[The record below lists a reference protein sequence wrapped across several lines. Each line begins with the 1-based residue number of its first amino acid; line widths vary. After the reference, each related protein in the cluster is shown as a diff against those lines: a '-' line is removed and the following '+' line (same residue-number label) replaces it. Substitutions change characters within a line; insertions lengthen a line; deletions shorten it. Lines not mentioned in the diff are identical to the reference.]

1 MLIPIIRGTPPKK
14 MAEKIGI
21 DFDAWFPKLAQLKE
35 EEQVIAI
42 FVADTSRSNPI
53 RILSVEDKV
62 KALCDV
68 FYFDHKIC
76 DKLVRK
82 CYEMDSN
89 MYEAVLEYK
98 RYNPDPI
105 SDMEAAISHQAMT
118 ISHQLLGIT
127 IDLSKLDDETKVQL
141 EQVLKFTKETNS
153 IGATLKNFEK
163 MLNNETDE
171 AVVKPFAERKYVSPL
186 G

>member
-1 MLIPIIRGTPPKK
+1 MWIPIIRGTSPKK

-21 DFDAWFPKLAQLKE
+21 DFDAWLPKLSKLKE
-35 EEQVIAI
+35 DEQIIAI

-62 KALCDV
+62 KSLCDV
-68 FYFDHKIC
+68 FAFEYKMC
-76 DKLVRK
+76 DKLVKK
-82 CYEMDSN
+82 CYEMGSN
-89 MYEAVLEYK
+89 MYEACIEYK
-98 RYNPDPI
+98 KYTPDPI
-105 SDMEAAISHQAMT
+105 ADMEAAISHQARS
-118 ISHQLLGIT
+118 ISHQLLGLT
-127 IDLSKLDDETKVQL
+127 INLSKLDDETKVQL

-153 IGATLKNFEK
+153 IGNTLKNFES

-171 AVVKPFAERKYVSPL
+171 AVVKPFAERKYTSPL